1 MITRHLQV
9 KWGVT
14 GGDFCCGRFLQ
25 TNQVV
30 IIFVH
35 FLHVQFPT
43 GRNGQSIVIEPNQS
57 GLMVDIKIFATMLF
71 YPAQG
76 LLLVG
81 AVYQDGMAYMCDGA
95 IYIMNNGLALT
106 NLRDI

>member
-1 MITRHLQV
+1 MIKSYDRRENRAFGGHRKVEGKQKATVVTHHLQV

-43 GRNGQSIVIEPNQS
+43 GRNGQSIVIEPNQI
-57 GLMVDIKIFATMLF
+57 GRAHV
-71 YPAQG
+71 
-76 LLLVG
+76 
-81 AVYQDGMAYMCDGA
+81 
-95 IYIMNNGLALT
+95 
-106 NLRDI
+106 